1 MEPLPFARAPV
12 IKEGLL
18 CAYCLWRTLRPLWPL
33 HLAPV
38 SPLTPLLSLFARR
51 IFARRHRPR
60 SQAWRRRRRARQL
73 EGPLLRA
80 VGPLVLLRVQE
91 RACRRGARGAARTAP
106 REGAR
111 RLRAHSRRTHARCFC
126 CCCCAR
132 RTTRRKKRRWAVWC
146 CAPTI
151 ARGRPPMPR
160 CLETRCGPSTR
171 RVRRSRREEHLLPLP
186 LLAAGRRRRLSPS
199 AQAFEFT
206 IHAFPKGMTLRARS
220 HSEVDAWVSGPAE
233 VARGRARSIHAHA
246 RPPLIFSPLLAASQL
261 AALMKPL
268 ADAGV
273 PYNGWERR
281 GGAVAAG
288 AGR

>member
-111 RLRAHSRRTHARCFC
+111 RLRAHSRRTHARCLLLLLLRAQDYEKKKAPVGRVVL
-126 CCCCAR
+126 CAYYCTRAAADASLSGDAVRPKHAPRAPQSPR
-132 RTTRRKKRRWAVWC
+132 RALAAAATACR
-146 CAPTI
+146 
-151 ARGRPPMPR
+151 RPPP
-160 CLETRCGPSTR
+160 P
-171 RVRRSRREEHLLPLP
+171 PLP
-186 LLAAGRRRRLSPS
+186 LC
-199 AQAFEFT
+199 
-206 IHAFPKGMTLRARS
+206 
-220 HSEVDAWVSGPAE
+220 
-233 VARGRARSIHAHA
+233 
-246 RPPLIFSPLLAASQL
+246 
-261 AALMKPL
+261 
-268 ADAGV
+268 AGV
-273 PYNGWERR
+273 
-281 GGAVAAG
+281 
-288 AGR
+288 